1 MYTSSYAVIGWKIAS
16 KPDGSINTAI
26 SFELE
31 ESDNVYEFVV
41 SCLKGYTGRA
51 PFIVEPQSKL

>member
-31 ESDNVYEFVV
+31 ENNNIYEFVV
-41 SCLKGYTGRA
+41 GCLKGYIGRA
-51 PFIVEPQSKL
+51 TFNVEPQSKL